1 MAAPRI
7 FSDEPVVPGPELALG
22 AGAAAHV
29 TRVLRLRAGDAITL
43 FDGTGMDYPATLLA
57 VGRQGAR
64 VSVAAGVAV
73 ERESPLRIE
82 LLQGVSRGARMDT
95 VIQKATELGV
105 SSIRPVLAE
114 RSVVRL
120 DEERSDSRLRHW
132 QRVAI
137 SACEQCGRSR
147 VPRVHEAA
155 TLAAALAAIPPAA
168 VKLVLD
174 PAGRADLAGL
184 LQPGVPVAL
193 AIGPEGG
200 YTPGEYEVLRA
211 AGWHALSLGPRILRT
226 ETAPLAALSVLQFLA
241 GDLRP

>member
-82 LLQGVSRGARMDT
+82 LLQGVSRGAHMDT